1 MAVAASAVR
10 PRLASQ
16 AAPLLALLYAVGA
29 IVVINRAIHAHPTT
43 TYAAISPIAH
53 AADLVAGLALLVAG
67 VVACFDANARRL
79 GTLAVVAAAAWFA
92 PDWEG
97 WDGGPALVRSLGAAA
112 VPLFLVLLFHLVL
125 AAPRV
130 RVRSRSARAAILA
143 AYAVAVLVSV
153 GRALFRNPF
162 LDPYCWRNCLDNVF
176 VVHADQGIAQAL
188 EAVWLRS
195 ALAIGLI
202 LVATSAWRLFAAT
215 VPARRVLFPLLAPA
229 ALVGAAE
236 AAYAVALLRTPLE
249 DPRSTEFL
257 SIFFARSLAVGAFA
271 LGFLWTVVRARRLR
285 AAVARLTAELGEAP
299 PPGTLRQA
307 LAVAVGDPALEVAYW
322 LPASRRYVGA
332 DGKPIE
338 TPVPRQGRAVTP
350 IVRDGRP
357 LAVVA
362 HDSALLDGSGFERE
376 IGSAARLAVENERL
390 QAEVLAQLEDLR
402 ASRARIVE
410 SGDAER
416 RRLERDLHDGAQQ
429 RLIALSYDLRL
440 ALAAADADG
449 DPELTTLL
457 AGAVDEAQ
465 VAVGELREL
474 AHGIYPAI
482 LAEAGLTPALAT
494 LADDAPLPVELG
506 EPTPE
511 RYTAPVETAAYLTVS
526 EAITDATGRRATV
539 VSVDVRKEGG
549 RLVVTVRDD
558 GTDRSSTLVHLADR
572 IGALGGSLDVGR
584 TTLRAEIPCA

>member
-1 MAVAASAVR
+1 MAAAASASR
-10 PRLASQ
+10 PRLVSQ
-16 AAPLLALLYAVGA
+16 AVPLLTAAYAIA
-29 IVVINRAIHAHPTT
+29 AVVAVNVSIHART
-43 TYAAISPIAH
+43 TYAGVSLTAH
-53 AADLVAGLALLVAG
+53 AADLAAGLGLLGAGLVAW
-67 VVACFDANARRL
+67 FDANARRL

-112 VPLFLVLLFHLVL
+112 MPLFLVLLLHLVL
-125 AAPRV
+125 AAPRGS
-130 RVRSRSARAAILA
+130 VRSRSARAAILA
-143 AYAVAVLVSV
+143 AYAVAILVSV

-176 VVHADQGIAQAL
+176 VIHADQGIAQAL
-188 EAVWLRS
+188 DAFWLRS
-195 ALAIGLI
+195 ALTIGLI
-202 LVATSAWRLFAAT
+202 LVATSAWRLLAAT
-215 VPARRVLFPLLAPA
+215 APARRALLPLLAPA

-249 DPRSTEFL
+249 DPRSTEFS
-257 SIFFARSLAVGAFA
+257 SIFFARSLAVGVFA

-307 LAVAVGDPALEVAYW
+307 LAVAVGDPALDVAYW

-338 TPVPRQGRAVTP
+338 TPVPRPGRAVTP

-429 RLIALSYDLRL
+429 RLLALSYDLRL
-440 ALAAADADG
+440 ARAAADADG

-457 AGAVDEAQ
+457 ASAVDEAQ

-482 LAEAGLTPALAT
+482 LVEAGLTPALAT

-506 EPTPE
+506 QMTPE
-511 RYTAPVETAAYLTVS
+511 RHTAPVETAAYLTVS
-526 EAITDATGRRATV
+526 EAITDATGRRATF
-539 VSVDVRKEGG
+539 VSVGVRREGE

-572 IGALGGSLDVGR
+572 IGALAGSLEVGR